1 MSSTVV
7 LSRRHWMAALP
18 AVIAACRTRS
28 PSPAGATRIVSLSP
42 ATTACLLAL
51 GAGARLVGVSDLCEL
66 PRDRSA
72 LPRLGTMVGPRLDA
86 LRALRP
92 DAVVMVEGP
101 CHEAFTRGTSLRVVA
116 PRMETVAD
124 VRAGFDPLA
133 ALLGTPDASRALR
146 ASLDARL
153 ARIAQAL
160 AGRARPRVAVVIHR
174 TPLVLAGR
182 NAWLDGLLPLAG
194 AENAV
199 SSSTPYPLASVEQVQ
214 SYVPE
219 VIVDLSGE
227 SPSLLEA
234 WSGHTSIPAVANHR
248 VIALAPS
255 SRWRQGPHLADAA
268 ADLARALHPG
278 ISL

>member
-1 MSSTVV
+1 
-7 LSRRHWMAALP
+7 MAALP
-18 AVIAACRTRS
+18 AVIAACRARS
-28 PSPAGATRIVSLSP
+28 PSSAGVARIVSLSP

-101 CHEAFTRGTSLRVVA
+101 CHSAFAQGTSLRIVA

-133 ALLGTPDASRALR
+133 ALLGTPDAAQTLR
-146 ASLDARL
+146 ASLDTKL
-153 ARIAQAL
+153 ARTARAL
-160 AGRARPRVAVVIHR
+160 AGRTRPRVAVVLHR

-199 SSSTPYPLASVEQVQ
+199 SASSPHPLASVEQVQ
-214 SYVPE
+214 AYVPE

-227 SPSLLEA
+227 APPLASV
-234 WSGHTSIPAVANHR
+234 WSDRTGIPAIANRR

-255 SRWRQGPHLADAA
+255 SRWRQGPHIADAA